1 MKRTI
6 WNVVLGFLWLF
17 VTSSSVAQAEEKV
30 IPPQDDYFLAI
41 SFASKDPNVKKYKF
55 KESIERLDVHAV
67 YQELTQFEEITQ
79 VSLYKDGIAITR
91 KTGTPWADLEKKV
104 MLVLKDQF
112 KVTGYVLFDG
122 NKLTEEQI
130 KRYLSGT

>member
-41 SFASKDPNVKKYKF
+41 SFASEDPNIKRFKF
-55 KESIERLDVHAV
+55 KESIERLDVQTV

-79 VSLYKDGIAITR
+79 VSLYADGIAITR
-91 KTGTPWADLEKKV
+91 ASGSPWADLEKKV

-112 KVTGYVLFDG
+112 GYTGYVLFDG
-122 NKLTEEQI
+122 NKLAEEQI
-130 KRYLSGT
+130 RRYLSGI

>member
-41 SFASKDPNVKKYKF
+41 SFASEDPNIKRYKF

-79 VSLYKDGIAITR
+79 VSLHNDGIAITR
-91 KTGTPWADLEKKV
+91 KTSTPWADLEKKV